1 VAVKA
6 VVFDIGETLVDETRV
21 WGLHADHAGVT
32 RLTFFAALGAV
43 IERRDDHRDVFD
55 LLGIERWT
63 DSIPY
68 EPDDLYTDS
77 VSCMAALRRSGYTLA
92 LVGNQPARTESF
104 LLECGLDVDLVA
116 SSDSWGVAKPHPEF
130 FQRVV
135 EWLDVPPE
143 QIAYVGDR
151 VDNDVLPANV
161 AGMVSVFLRR
171 GPWGVLQAEWPEADQ
186 ADVRIDSLAE
196 LPEALNGR

>member
-1 VAVKA
+1 MAVKA
-6 VVFDIGETLVDETRV
+6 VVFDVGETLVDETRV
-21 WGLHADHAGVT
+21 WGLYADRAGVT

-43 IERRDDHRDVFD
+43 IERRDDHRNVFE
-55 LLGIERWT
+55 LLGIERWV
-63 DSIPY
+63 DSVAY
-68 EPDDLYTDS
+68 EPKDLYADS
-77 VSCMAALRRSGYTLA
+77 VPCMSALREGGYTLA

-104 LLECGLDVDLVA
+104 LRECGLDVDLVA
-116 SSDSWGVAKPHPEF
+116 SSDSWGVAKPHPDF

-151 VDNDVLPANV
+151 VDNDVLPAND

-171 GPWGVLQAEWPEADQ
+171 GPWGVLQAEWPEAAQ
-186 ADVRIDSLAE
+186 AGLRIDSLAE

>member
-1 VAVKA
+1 MAVKA
-6 VVFDIGETLVDETRV
+6 VVFDVGETLVDETRV
-21 WGLHADHAGVT
+21 WGLHADRAGVT

-43 IERRDDHRDVFD
+43 IERRDDHRNVFE
-55 LLGIERWT
+55 LLGIERWV
-63 DSIPY
+63 DSVAY
-68 EPDDLYTDS
+68 EAEDLYADS
-77 VSCMAALRRSGYTLA
+77 VPCMSALRASGYTLA

-104 LLECGLDVDLVA
+104 LRECGLDVDLVA
-116 SSDSWGVAKPHPEF
+116 SSDSWGVAKPQPEF

-135 EWLDVPPE
+135 EWLDVLPE

-151 VDNDVLPANV
+151 VDNDVLPAND

-171 GPWGVLQAEWPEADQ
+171 GPWGVLQAEWPEAAQ
-186 ADVRIDSLAE
+186 AGLRIDSLAE

>member
-1 VAVKA
+1 MAVKA
-6 VVFDIGETLVDETRV
+6 VAFDIGETLVDETRV
-21 WGLHADHAGVT
+21 WGLYADRAGVT

-43 IERRDDHRDVFD
+43 IERRDDHRNVFE
-55 LLGIERWT
+55 LLGIERRV

-68 EPDDLYTDS
+68 EPDDLYPDS
-77 VSCMAALRRSGYTLA
+77 VPCMSALRASGYTLA

-104 LLECGLDVDLVA
+104 LRECGLEVDLVA
-116 SSDSWGVAKPHPEF
+116 SSESWGVAKPQPEF

-151 VDNDVLPANV
+151 VDNDVVPANE
-161 AGMVSVFLRR
+161 AGMVSVFVRR
-171 GPWGVLQAEWPEADQ
+171 GPWGTLQAEWPEADQ
-186 ADVRIDSLAE
+186 AAVQIDSLAA
-196 LPEALNGR
+196 LPEALDGR